1 MGTGR
6 DTHSLRAALCVL
18 LMTFPLLPA
27 VASGQAVAA
36 GRVLRASG
44 NDSIPVPG
52 ARVLLH
58 RVGRGVQGPIDSL
71 TADRNGAFR
80 FRFVPDT
87 SAVYLTSSR
96 FGGIEY
102 FSPAVHLDPTR
113 PDTALRI
120 VVADTSSRVPVEV
133 SARHLVIA
141 DPGKDGSRGVLDL
154 IVLRNR
160 GDRTLVSP
168 DTVRPSWSVPLPSGT
183 FGLEPGEGDASPDA
197 LRREGDRLLLFAPV
211 APGEKQLI
219 VQYGLPATVRS
230 MTLPFEQG
238 ADFVN
243 VLIADPAAKVSGG
256 ALAPADTEV
265 ILGRTYRRWMGAVP
279 AGAAV
284 KIELG
289 GPFNAPGWALAA
301 LVGGLATALA
311 FAGYW
316 FLRPRGVAPA
326 GGAPRLDP
334 DALLE
339 RVAQLDARY
348 ADKQAEVDPAEWGRY
363 QAERSE
369 LKARLETALA
379 ARPRGR
385 G

>member
-1 MGTGR
+1 
-6 DTHSLRAALCVL
+6 
-18 LMTFPLLPA
+18 MTFPVPPA
-27 VASGQAVAA
+27 VAFGQAVAA

-71 TADRNGAFR
+71 TTDRNGAFR

-133 SARHLVIA
+133 AARHLVIA
-141 DPGKDGSRGVLDL
+141 DPGQDGSRGVLDL

-183 FGLEPGEGDASPDA
+183 FGLEPGEGDASPEA

-211 APGEKQLI
+211 APGEKQLV
-219 VQYGLPATVRS
+219 VQYGLPATVRT

-243 VLIADPAAKVSGG
+243 VLIADPAATVSGG

-265 ILGRTYRRWMGAVP
+265 IQGRIYRRWMGAVP
-279 AGAAV
+279 AGTAV

-316 FLRPRGVAPA
+316 FLRPRGPVVA
-326 GGAPRLDP
+326 GGAPGLEP

-339 RVAQLDARY
+339 RVAQLDTRY
-348 ADKQAEVDPAEWGRY
+348 ADKEAELDPAEWERY
-363 QAERSE
+363 RAERSE